1 MTLFQVC
8 GIKAQFENIVESES
22 FNDGKSYDNII
33 TLFQNFIYFCDLD
46 IIFLWENICSIRK
59 TYL

>member
-33 TLFQNFIYFCDLD
+33 TLFQNFIYFCDVD
-46 IIFLWENICSIRK
+46 IFLWENICSIRN